1 MKRVSSPQ
9 TTGFTLLELLV
20 AMAVFA
26 VLALIAYQG
35 LNAVLANRAAIEQHA
50 DRLRAVQTAWLII
63 GRDIQQAS
71 PRWVRDELGGEL
83 GPLKGGEGFIPLLE
97 FTRAGYRNPAGVQR
111 STLQRVAYQL
121 KLNELSR
128 WRWRALDRAQDSQ
141 PLERVLLAGVRNVA
155 LRFLDESREWQST
168 WPPPNRDSADARLP
182 RAIEVTLELE
192 DWGRITR
199 LFALPG

>member
-1 MKRVSSPQ
+1 MMRALRTQ
-9 TTGFTLLELLV
+9 MAGFTLLELLV

-26 VLALIAYQG
+26 VLAVIAYSG
-35 LNAVLANRAAIEQHA
+35 LNTVLANRAAIERHA
-50 DRLRAVQTAWLII
+50 DRLRAVQGAWLVI

-83 GPLKGGEGFIPLLE
+83 GPIKGGEGFVPLLE
-97 FTRAGYRNPAGVQR
+97 LSRAGYRNPAGSQR
-111 STLQRVAYQL
+111 STLERVAYQV
-121 KLNELSR
+121 KLDGLSR

-141 PLERVLLAGVRNVA
+141 PVERVLLTGVRSVA
-155 LRFLDESREWQST
+155 LRFLDESREWQAT
-168 WPPPNRDSADARLP
+168 WPPPNRESADAQLP
-182 RAIEVTLELE
+182 RAIEMTLELE